1 MLPRFAGQQF
11 ERFPPV
17 LQGKLHVSAIGSFA
31 CRMSKLGE
39 TVGVSQPAATGADQH
54 RRRQLRAA
62 LRAGLNGRFLNG
74 QTITPSVPGEIGKAA
89 FAPT

>member
-1 MLPRFAGQQF
+1 
-11 ERFPPV
+11 
-17 LQGKLHVSAIGSFA
+17 
-31 CRMSKLGE
+31 
-39 TVGVSQPAATGADQH
+39 
-54 RRRQLRAA
+54 LRAA